1 MRAQAKQARH
11 EEEEESAFVSM
22 TDMTVGFLFIMM
34 ILLAFFASQMRDP
47 DSVSKTEFDAV
58 IAQRDILKQERDA
71 FERESIEWRTIAET
85 RAIRIAELEAL
96 LAQLRQERDALEAE
110 VQRLEIQRDELKAS
124 LTSAEQ
130 EIQRLLKR
138 IAELEEDITVKDAR
152 IEELQRQLAELQK
165 VDPLEAYLAQVAQV
179 RRQVLVRLRDAI
191 RADFPDLQVELSE
204 ESDAIRF
211 QGEGLFA
218 SGRSNLARDKAEIV
232 SRLAQRLDEVLPCFT
247 LGEASQFDSDCN
259 PGFVM
264 IEAVQIEGHTD
275 NEGSDQLNRNLS
287 AARANSTFFAMTGAA
302 DSVMQHLNLK
312 RQPVLSVA
320 AYGPD
325 RPVATN
331 ETLEG
336 RATNRRIDLRFIMVT
351 PQDTDGIEM
360 IRRALETIGGQQ

>member
-1 MRAQAKQARH
+1 MRAQAKQVRH

-47 DSVSKTEFDAV
+47 DSVSRTEFDAV
-58 IAQRDILKQERDA
+58 VAQRDA
-71 FERESIEWRTIAET
+71 FEHESIEWRSIAET

-96 LAQLRQERDALEAE
+96 LAQLRKERDALQAE
-110 VQRLEIQRDELKAS
+110 VQRLEIQRDELEVS
-124 LTSAEQ
+124 LRTAEQ
-130 EIQRLLKR
+130 EIQRLLER
-138 IAELEEDITVKDAR
+138 ITELEAEITDKDAR
-152 IEELQRQLAELQK
+152 IEELQRQLDELQK

-204 ESDAIRF
+204 ESDALRF

-218 SGRSNLARDKAEIV
+218 SGRSTLARNKADIV

-247 LGEASQFDSDCN
+247 LGAASQFDSACN

-275 NEGSDQLNRNLS
+275 NVGSDQLNRNLS

-302 DSVMQHLNLK
+302 EGVMQHLNLK

-325 RPVATN
+325 RPVTTN
-331 ETLEG
+331 DTPEG

-351 PQDTDGIEM
+351 PQDTDGIEV
-360 IRRALETIGGQQ
+360 IRQALETVGGQP

>member
-47 DSVSKTEFDAV
+47 DSVSKSQYDAA
-58 IAQRDILKQERDA
+58 IAQRDT
-71 FERESIEWRTIAET
+71 FEQESIKWRTIAET
-85 RAIRIAELEAL
+85 RAIRIAELETL
-96 LAQLRQERDALEAE
+96 LAELRKERDNLKTELR
-110 VQRLEIQRDELKAS
+110 RLEIERDTLQDS

-130 EIQRLLKR
+130 EIERLRL
-138 IAELEEDITVKDAR
+138 R
-152 IEELQRQLAELQK
+152 IEALQLQIAELQK
-165 VDPLEAYLAQVAQV
+165 VDPLEAYLAHVSQV
-179 RRQVLVRLRDAI
+179 RRQVLSRLRDAI

-204 ESDAIRF
+204 ESDALRF

-218 SGRSNLARDKAEIV
+218 SGRSDLARAKAEIV

-247 LGEASQFDSDCN
+247 LGETSRFDADCN

-275 NEGSDQLNRNLS
+275 NVGSDQLNRNLS

-302 DSVMQHLNLK
+302 DGVMLHLNLK

-325 RPVATN
+325 RPVTTN
-331 ETLEG
+331 ENPEG

-351 PQDTDGIEM
+351 PQDTDGIEV
-360 IRRALETIGGQQ
+360 IRRALQTVGGRP

>member
-1 MRAQAKQARH
+1 MRAQAKQVRH

-47 DSVSKTEFDAV
+47 DSVSKTQFDAV
-58 IAQRDILKQERDA
+58 VVQRDTFKHERDD
-71 FERESIEWRTIAET
+71 FEQQSIRWRSIAET
-85 RAIRIAELEAL
+85 RAIRISDLEAM
-96 LAQLRQERDALEAE
+96 LAQLEQDRDALKAL
-110 VQRLEIQRDELKAS
+110 VGRLEIERDELKVEIAA
-124 LTSAEQ
+124 AED
-130 EIQRLLKR
+130 EI
-138 IAELEEDITVKDAR
+138 AVKDAL
-152 IEELQRQLAELQK
+152 ITELQRKLDELK
-165 VDPLEAYLAQVAQV
+165 AVDPLEAYLAQVALV

-204 ESDAIRF
+204 ESDALRF

-218 SGRSNLARDKAEIV
+218 SGRSNLANSKAEIV

-247 LGEASQFDSDCN
+247 LGEASQFDSACN

-275 NEGSDQLNRNLS
+275 NVGSDQLNRNLS
-287 AARANSTFFAMTGAA
+287 ADRANSTFFAMTDAA
-302 DSVMQHLNLK
+302 DGVMQHLNLK

-325 RPVATN
+325 RPVTTN
-331 ETLEG
+331 DTPEG

-351 PQDTDGIEM
+351 PQDTDGIDV
-360 IRRALETIGGQQ
+360 IRQALEAVGEEK